1 MCLPMLF
8 LILLIFVKRSYDE
21 GVKLGVKLPG
31 GALLKP
37 GDSFIPEP
45 QHTYQPMTFTDTV
58 TALQAKKMCKWVVD
72 ENGDDSHFEITGIF
86 DRSKNWQIPYVRCN
100 SQLCTEHGQDA
111 TDFCEYTLFVVAG
124 SNYEGSL
131 RAQKFSNWVYQRYPG
146 LNTNNNTRIVHYMEY
161 EEDSIDATAY
171 PTEFGKGI
179 DQYVTSREYGTTL
192 RKISMAIVFNGS
204 DPNSYIYAIRQNS
217 TNFNVVEDQD
227 SIKPAT
233 KTTPKSKYL
242 YKVNAASDL
251 ESCSTLT
258 ASSGINAGDLGFLGT
273 SCTGQYMYNGVLAA
287 QRLVHDYILYDTGSA
302 EAGYNVAEAGV
313 QFVQFPQGEYDPSG
327 FFIGN
332 CKYRWC
338 ISLFHLLCF
347 SHQSFMLVVHFLTA
361 IPPVLLALGLLYT
374 VAAMISY
381 LVQEKELRQKELM
394 KMMSVT
400 EFDIE
405 LSWFLTF
412 MSMNVVTAFL
422 CTIVSS
428 YLFKSSAPAFLFL
441 FWLLTFL
448 TLTLYST
455 GLSACSSKAVRG
467 ILIGLLFYFSGL
479 FLALIFP
486 SKYISDSL
494 FVIINLHPVAL
505 FSNAITLLGG
515 LEDLH
520 LGFESESIHYW
531 FYDTET
537 KFRQILMCQL
547 YCSLFWFLVTWYLN
561 RSVTPE
567 YGQATEVWYFPF
579 TSSYWKSFVQRRT
592 YAAIKEKESNSDE
605 VVNDEAPVVEP
616 VSEILKKQS
625 LNGESIEIVNL
636 RKSFGDKAAVNGL
649 NMSMYNGQITALL
662 GHNGT

>member
-1 MCLPMLF
+1 MLF

-111 TDFCEYTLFVVAG
+111 IDFCEYTLFVVAG

-327 FFIGN
+327 FF
-332 CKYRWC
+332 
-338 ISLFHLLCF
+338 
-347 SHQSFMLVVHFLTA
+347 T
-361 IPPVLLALGLLYT
+361 
-374 VAAMISY
+374 
-381 LVQEKELRQKELM
+381 
-394 KMMSVT
+394 
-400 EFDIE
+400 D
-405 LSWFLTF
+405 
-412 MSMNVVTAFL
+412 
-422 CTIVSS
+422 
-428 YLFKSSAPAFLFL
+428 
-441 FWLLTFL
+441 
-448 TLTLYST
+448 
-455 GLSACSSKAVRG
+455 
-467 ILIGLLFYFSGL
+467 
-479 FLALIFP
+479 
-486 SKYISDSL
+486 
-494 FVIINLHPVAL
+494 
-505 FSNAITLLGG
+505 
-515 LEDLH
+515 
-520 LGFESESIHYW
+520 
-531 FYDTET
+531 
-537 KFRQILMCQL
+537 
-547 YCSLFWFLVTWYLN
+547 
-561 RSVTPE
+561 
-567 YGQATEVWYFPF
+567 
-579 TSSYWKSFVQRRT
+579 
-592 YAAIKEKESNSDE
+592 
-605 VVNDEAPVVEP
+605 
-616 VSEILKKQS
+616 
-625 LNGESIEIVNL
+625 NGRCL
-636 RKSFGDKAAVNGL
+636 W
-649 NMSMYNGQITALL
+649 
-662 GHNGT
+662 